1 MKIGVDP
8 DVDKSGIAIIENA
21 KLRTLSM
28 DFIQFYE
35 WIKIIGEK
43 IEVVNVEAS
52 WLISHNYTS
61 KGTLGTRLNMANK
74 VGANHQIGKEIVK
87 ALELLGIK
95 YKLVRPL
102 KKIWKGTNGKITHK
116 ELINIWQ
123 VQKLNFDQKQTN
135 QEERDAAL
143 LIL

>member
-8 DVDKSGIAIIENA
+8 DVDKSGIAIIENG

-52 WLISHNYTS
+52 WLVSHNWTA
-61 KGTLGTRLNMANK
+61 KGSIAASLKIANHT
-74 VGANHQIGKEIVK
+74 GANHQIGKEIVK
-87 ALELLGIK
+87 ALELLAIK

-116 ELINIWQ
+116 ELINVWQ

-135 QEERDAAL
+135 QEERDAVL